1 MQFSQERAI
10 FLWKNNLYL
19 ISLECNMS
27 ISEKKRNIC
36 VFSFQ
41 ALLTQEYS
49 GVLYPGLLQMQ
60 QEIHPVPGQHWE

>member
-1 MQFSQERAI
+1 
-10 FLWKNNLYL
+10 
-19 ISLECNMS
+19 MS
-27 ISEKKRNIC
+27 ISEKKRNTC

-60 QEIHPVPGQHWE
+60 QEIHPIPGQHWEWPFYLAI